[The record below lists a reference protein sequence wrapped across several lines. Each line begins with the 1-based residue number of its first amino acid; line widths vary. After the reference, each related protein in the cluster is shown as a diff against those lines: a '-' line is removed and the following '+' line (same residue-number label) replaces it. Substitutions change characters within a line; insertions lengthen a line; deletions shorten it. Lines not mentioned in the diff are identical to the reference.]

1 MSSSDQDKQQRNR
14 EIAHNEAVRQTAS
27 AFRVSSWAIVFAIVV
42 AVIVVGVVWAW
53 LNR

>member
-14 EIAHNEAVRQTAS
+14 EIAHNEAVRQTPS
-27 AFRVSSWAIVFAIVV
+27 AVRVSSWAIVFAIVFV
-42 AVIVVGVVWAW
+42 VIVIGVIWAW